1 MVKILLVGSWYTKHI
16 VRLCGKLGAT
26 KCEDESL
33 EAFDTFSFY
42 DKRADV
48 PKGIESVYGL
58 KPFFLSRILIKIPKV
73 RALVKDFASVS
84 TFKSLISNNSY
95 NLVSFQAASP
105 VTAKLI
111 KIAHKKG
118 IKTHVAPLGSEVLR
132 VNWWQN
138 TKLQYIFRNS
148 DYVSA
153 STFSDFGRNLIK
165 KYDIPEERCVAA
177 GYGSDIITEILHE
190 DRVQTKEELSELLN
204 IPYSSYYIA
213 CGYCANREQNHKE
226 ILYALAENK
235 TLLPSN
241 YLIVIQLSYGVFKK
255 ELYQELSDLAKQ
267 LELNVY
273 FIRDFLTTEQV
284 IYLRK
289 LIDLFIH
296 VQKSDATNASIL
308 EYLLC
313 DTTII
318 NGAWLKYSYLESKG
332 FPYYICNSMEE
343 LPQCVNRVLSG
354 SGGEIVDASNYRSAI
369 ARMKDWTQA
378 LERWHTFFHRN
389 ISKNLSK

>member
-1 MVKILLVGSWYTKHI
+1 MIKVLIVGSWHTKHI
-16 VRLCGKLGAT
+16 VRLCGKLGTT
-26 KCEDESL
+26 KRDDEIL
-33 EAFDTFSFY
+33 EAFDTSSFY
-42 DKRADV
+42 EKRKEPPLGLDV
-48 PKGIESVYGL
+48 VYGL
-58 KPFFLSRILIKIPKV
+58 KRFFISQFLMKIPKV
-73 RALVKDFASVS
+73 RALVRKIATII
-84 TFKSLISNNSY
+84 TFKSLLRENKYDLIT
-95 NLVSFQAASP
+95 FQAASP

-118 IKTHVAPLGSEVLR
+118 VKTHVAPLGSEVLR
-132 VNWWQN
+132 ANWWQ
-138 TKLQYIFRNS
+138 TLKLQYIFHNS

-177 GYGSDIITEILHE
+177 GYGSDIITDILHD

-213 CGYCANREQNHKE
+213 CGYCANREQNHRG

-235 TLLPSN
+235 ALLPSN
-241 YLIVIQLSYGVFKK
+241 YLIIIQLSYGVFKN

-267 LELNVY
+267 LDLNVY
-273 FIRDFLTTEQV
+273 FIRDFLSTEQV

-296 VQKSDATNASIL
+296 VQKTDATNASIL

-343 LPQCVNRVLSG
+343 LPQCINKVLSG
-354 SGGEIVDASNYRSAI
+354 KGGEIINASEYRSAI

-378 LERWHTFFHRN
+378 LERWHNLFHMQTN
-389 ISKNLSK
+389 